1 MSKLYTLFLNSASYL
16 ALTISVVSPLTVA
29 PLIGGIS
36 IAHADDLPGSA
47 GGTGDTLDSSSL
59 PDSYSAAGGKGNG
72 YGGGGGGLDAI
83 NRFGGAAS
91 VDGVGGDGATSIM
104 SGVITAGGKGG
115 DVGAT
120 TVGSD
125 PVNLQ
130 GGKGGDGVKNRGSGG
145 GGGGAG
151 LFLKNNDSYSLLSGS
166 TVTGGAGGLGGV
178 GAYQKA
184 AGGGG
189 GGGAGVVL
197 RGAALRISTG
207 ATVSGGAGGAG
218 GSSPAAYKAGGGGGG
233 DGVVVQ
239 SSSLINGGSITG
251 GAGGNASNDSSDVN
265 PGAHGGAGGSGVYVA
280 GGNFI
285 NRGQVTGGHGG
296 LGYQHGVKGA
306 SGSGVRIDSD
316 AHVVNE
322 GVISAGGA
330 DANAIDILG
339 SNNTFEIHDG
349 SSITGNVV
357 VAGGTQGNTFVLGG
371 SDDGSFDV
379 SLIGTQYQG
388 FQSNRKDGSGTW
400 TLTGTGNFTQG
411 FTIADGVLSV
421 SSDASLG
428 AAAAGLTLDGGT
440 LQVTGTSF
448 TSTTRSLNLGEHGG
462 GLDIADAGNTFTVSQ
477 ALSGNGYLR
486 KQGDGT
492 LVLSGN
498 NSFTGGLTIEKGTV
512 QAGTADHAF
521 GSGLLTVNEGA
532 KVDLANFNTTAG
544 GLAGAGDVAMGS
556 GNLNLDQSFD
566 TLFSGVVD
574 GSGALT
580 KTGSGTLT
588 LAGVNSYTGQT
599 VVSGGTLKQGA
610 QGAFNA
616 SSSGYEVA
624 SNGTLDLGGYST
636 SLASLGNTGNVNF
649 GGTGGT
655 VLNVAGNYTGNG
667 GMMTVNTVLG
677 GDDSKTDMLKV
688 DGDTSGST
696 KLYVNN
702 AGGSGAQTVNGI
714 KVVDVSGSSNGSF
727 SLANSYKTKD
737 GQQAVVGGAY
747 AYTLQQGSKRTPTD
761 GDWYLVSHVDGPNSG
776 SNPRPRYSAGVPVYE
791 GYVQNMLALNKLPTL
806 QQRVG
811 SRYWTGENGNGSD
824 NGATVNEYGVWARV
838 EGGHNRLEP
847 DTSTSQMKQ
856 DINTVIMQ
864 AGVDGQFYEGENGK
878 LIGGITG
885 QYGHAR
891 GDVSSFHGDGDI
903 STDAWSLG
911 ATATWYGNNGFYVDG
926 QGQVTWFDNDLNSW
940 TANTGLADGRK
951 ATGYALS
958 IEAGQRIPMQGSW
971 ALTPQ
976 AQLMWS
982 SIDADEFSDTWGSRV
997 SLHDGDS
1004 LLGRLGLAADYRS
1017 DWKGNDGLMVNTS
1030 VYGITNVYQAFL
1042 GGTTVNVSG
1051 IDFETDNDRTW
1062 AGIGAGGTYAW
1073 ADNKYA
1079 VYGEGSINT
1088 SLNHFANSYAVKGSV
1103 GFKVK
1108 W

>member
-1 MSKLYTLFLNSASYL
+1 MSKLYTFFLNSTSYL
-16 ALTISVVSPLTVA
+16 ALTISVVFPLTVT
-29 PLIGGIS
+29 PLIGGVS
-36 IAHADDLPGSA
+36 IAHADDLPGNA
-47 GGTGDTLDSSSL
+47 GGAGTTNFADDTSNVITATG
-59 PDSYSAAGGKGNG
+59 GRGNG
-72 YGGGGGGLDAI
+72 YGGGGAGGSIGATNTL
-83 NRFGGAAS
+83 GGDPS
-91 VDGVGGDGATSIM
+91 MDGVGGDGAFAI
-104 SGVITAGGKGG
+104 VNDQIYAGGAGG
-115 DVGAT
+115 SVGQTALGMD
-120 TVGSD
+120 TVYITGGAGS
-125 PVNLQ
+125 Q
-130 GGKGGDGVKNRGSGG
+130 GIDSQASGG

-151 LFLKNNDSYSLLSGS
+151 LFLSGRGSFSLAANS
-166 TVTGGAGGLGGV
+166 TIAGGTGGNGGAGIYGTAN
-178 GAYQKA
+178 GA
-184 AGGGG
+184 GG
-189 GGGAGVVL
+189 GGGAGVLL
-197 RGAALRISTG
+197 RGATLMTSN
-207 ATVSGGAGGAG
+207 ATTVV
-218 GSSPAAYKAGGGGGG
+218 GG
-233 DGVVVQ
+233 DGVYVSQGRLVNRGQ
-239 SSSLINGGSITG
+239 INGGVG
-251 GAGGNASNDSSDVN
+251 GPASQHSTV
-265 PGAHGGAGGSGVYVA
+265 GV
-280 GGNFI
+280 
-285 NRGQVTGGHGG
+285 
-296 LGYQHGVKGA
+296 
-306 SGSGVRIDSD
+306 SGSGVRVGSNSHI
-316 AHVVNE
+316 VNE
-322 GVISAGGA
+322 GTISAGGA
-330 DANAIDILG
+330 DANAVDVLG

-400 TLTGTGNFTQG
+400 TLTETGNFAQG

-428 AAAAGLTLDGGT
+428 AAAGGLTLDGGT
-440 LQVTGTSF
+440 LQVTGTNF
-448 TSTTRSLNLGEHGG
+448 TSTTRSLTLGEHGG
-462 GLDIADAGNTFTVSQ
+462 GLDIADAGNTFTVTQ
-477 ALSGNGYLR
+477 QLSGNGYLR

-492 LVLSGN
+492 LMLSGN
-498 NSFTGGLTIEKGTV
+498 NNFTGGLTVEKGTV

-521 GSGLLTVNEGA
+521 GSGLLNVNEGA
-532 KVDLANFNTTAG
+532 KVDLANFNTTTG
-544 GLAGAGDVAMGS
+544 GLAGAGDVAMG
-556 GNLNLDQSFD
+556 GGKLTLDQSFD

-599 VVSGGTLKQGA
+599 VVSDGTLKQGA

-655 VLNVAGNYTGNG
+655 VLNIAGNYTGNG
-667 GMMTVNTVLG
+667 GIMTVNTVLG

-702 AGGSGAQTVNGI
+702 AGGFGAQTVNGI

-747 AYTLQQGSKRTPTD
+747 AYTLQQGSKRTPVD
-761 GDWYLVSHVDGPNSG
+761 GDWYLVSHVEGPNSG

-951 ATGYALS
+951 ATG
-958 IEAGQRIPMQGSW
+958 
-971 ALTPQ
+971 
-976 AQLMWS
+976 
-982 SIDADEFSDTWGSRV
+982 
-997 SLHDGDS
+997 
-1004 LLGRLGLAADYRS
+1004 
-1017 DWKGNDGLMVNTS
+1017 
-1030 VYGITNVYQAFL
+1030 
-1042 GGTTVNVSG
+1042 
-1051 IDFETDNDRTW
+1051 
-1062 AGIGAGGTYAW
+1062 
-1073 ADNKYA
+1073 
-1079 VYGEGSINT
+1079 
-1088 SLNHFANSYAVKGSV
+1088 
-1103 GFKVK
+1103 
-1108 W
+1108 

>member
-1 MSKLYTLFLNSASYL
+1 MSKLYTFFLNSTSYL
-16 ALTISVVSPLTVA
+16 ALTISVVFPLTVT
-29 PLIGGIS
+29 PLIGGVS
-36 IAHADDLPGSA
+36 IAHADDLPGNA
-47 GGTGDTLDSSSL
+47 GGAGTTNFADDTSNVITATG
-59 PDSYSAAGGKGNG
+59 GRGNG
-72 YGGGGGGLDAI
+72 YGGGGAGGSIGATNTL
-83 NRFGGAAS
+83 GGDPS
-91 VDGVGGDGATSIM
+91 MDGVGGDGAFAI
-104 SGVITAGGKGG
+104 VNDQIYAGGAGG
-115 DVGAT
+115 SVGQTALGMD
-120 TVGSD
+120 TVYITGGAGS
-125 PVNLQ
+125 Q
-130 GGKGGDGVKNRGSGG
+130 GIDSQASGG

-151 LFLKNNDSYSLLSGS
+151 LFLSGRGSFSLAANS
-166 TVTGGAGGLGGV
+166 TIAGGTGGNGGAGIYGTAN
-178 GAYQKA
+178 GA
-184 AGGGG
+184 GG
-189 GGGAGVVL
+189 GGGAGVLL
-197 RGAALRISTG
+197 RGATLMTSN
-207 ATVSGGAGGAG
+207 ATTVV
-218 GSSPAAYKAGGGGGG
+218 GG
-233 DGVVVQ
+233 DGVYVSQGRLVNRGQ
-239 SSSLINGGSITG
+239 INGGVG
-251 GAGGNASNDSSDVN
+251 GPASQHSTV
-265 PGAHGGAGGSGVYVA
+265 GV
-280 GGNFI
+280 
-285 NRGQVTGGHGG
+285 
-296 LGYQHGVKGA
+296 
-306 SGSGVRIDSD
+306 SGSGVRVGSNSHI
-316 AHVVNE
+316 VNE
-322 GVISAGGA
+322 GTISAGGA
-330 DANAIDILG
+330 DANAVDVLG

-400 TLTGTGNFTQG
+400 TLTETGNFAQG

-428 AAAAGLTLDGGT
+428 AAAGGLTLDGGT
-440 LQVTGTSF
+440 LQVTGTNF
-448 TSTTRSLNLGEHGG
+448 TSTTRSLTLGEHGG
-462 GLDIADAGNTFTVSQ
+462 GLDIADAGNTFTVTQ
-477 ALSGNGYLR
+477 QLSGNGYLR

-492 LVLSGN
+492 LMLSGN
-498 NSFTGGLTIEKGTV
+498 NNFTGGLTVEKGTV

-521 GSGLLTVNEGA
+521 GSGLLNVNEGA
-532 KVDLANFNTTAG
+532 KVDLANFNTTTG
-544 GLAGAGDVAMGS
+544 GLAGAGDVAMG
-556 GNLNLDQSFD
+556 GGKLTLDQSFD

-655 VLNVAGNYTGNG
+655 VLNIAGNYTGNG
-667 GMMTVNTVLG
+667 GIMTVNTVLG

-702 AGGSGAQTVNGI
+702 AGGFGAQTVNGI

-747 AYTLQQGSKRTPTD
+747 AYTLQQGSKRTPVD
-761 GDWYLVSHVDGPNSG
+761 GDWYLVSHVEGPNSG

-951 ATGYALS
+951 ATG
-958 IEAGQRIPMQGSW
+958 
-971 ALTPQ
+971 
-976 AQLMWS
+976 
-982 SIDADEFSDTWGSRV
+982 
-997 SLHDGDS
+997 
-1004 LLGRLGLAADYRS
+1004 
-1017 DWKGNDGLMVNTS
+1017 
-1030 VYGITNVYQAFL
+1030 
-1042 GGTTVNVSG
+1042 
-1051 IDFETDNDRTW
+1051 
-1062 AGIGAGGTYAW
+1062 
-1073 ADNKYA
+1073 
-1079 VYGEGSINT
+1079 
-1088 SLNHFANSYAVKGSV
+1088 
-1103 GFKVK
+1103 
-1108 W
+1108 

>member
-1 MSKLYTLFLNSASYL
+1 MSKLYTFFLNSTSYL
-16 ALTISVVSPLTVA
+16 ALTISVVFPLTVT
-29 PLIGGIS
+29 PLIGGVS
-36 IAHADDLPGSA
+36 IAHADDLPGNA
-47 GGTGDTLDSSSL
+47 GGAGTTNFADDTSNVITATG
-59 PDSYSAAGGKGNG
+59 GRGNG
-72 YGGGGGGLDAI
+72 YGGGGAGGSIGATNTL
-83 NRFGGAAS
+83 GGDPS
-91 VDGVGGDGATSIM
+91 MDGVGGDGAFAI
-104 SGVITAGGKGG
+104 VNDQIYAGGAGG
-115 DVGAT
+115 SVGQTALGMD
-120 TVGSD
+120 TVYITGGAGS
-125 PVNLQ
+125 Q
-130 GGKGGDGVKNRGSGG
+130 GIDSQASGG

-151 LFLKNNDSYSLLSGS
+151 LFLSGRGSFSLAANS
-166 TVTGGAGGLGGV
+166 TIAGGTGGNGGAGIYGTAN
-178 GAYQKA
+178 GA
-184 AGGGG
+184 GG
-189 GGGAGVVL
+189 GGGAGVLL
-197 RGAALRISTG
+197 RGATLMTSN
-207 ATVSGGAGGAG
+207 ATTVV
-218 GSSPAAYKAGGGGGG
+218 GG
-233 DGVVVQ
+233 DGVYVSQGRLVNRGQ
-239 SSSLINGGSITG
+239 INGGVG
-251 GAGGNASNDSSDVN
+251 GPASQHSTV
-265 PGAHGGAGGSGVYVA
+265 GV
-280 GGNFI
+280 
-285 NRGQVTGGHGG
+285 
-296 LGYQHGVKGA
+296 
-306 SGSGVRIDSD
+306 SGSGVRVGSNSHI
-316 AHVVNE
+316 VNE
-322 GVISAGGA
+322 GTISAGGA
-330 DANAIDILG
+330 DANAVDVLG

-400 TLTGTGNFTQG
+400 TLTETGNFAQG

-428 AAAAGLTLDGGT
+428 AAAGGLTLDGGT
-440 LQVTGTSF
+440 LQVTGTNF
-448 TSTTRSLNLGEHGG
+448 TSTTRSLTLGEHGG
-462 GLDIADAGNTFTVSQ
+462 GLDIADAGNTFTVTQ
-477 ALSGNGYLR
+477 QLSGNGYLR

-492 LVLSGN
+492 LMLSGN
-498 NSFTGGLTIEKGTV
+498 NNFTGGLTVEKGTV

-521 GSGLLTVNEGA
+521 GSGLLNVNEGA
-532 KVDLANFNTTAG
+532 KVDLANFNTTTG
-544 GLAGAGDVAMGS
+544 GLAGAGDVAMG
-556 GNLNLDQSFD
+556 GGKLTLDQSFD

-655 VLNVAGNYTGNG
+655 VLNIAGNYTGNG
-667 GMMTVNTVLG
+667 GIMTVNTVLG

-747 AYTLQQGSKRTPTD
+747 AYTLQQGSKRTPVD
-761 GDWYLVSHVDGPNSG
+761 GDWYLVSHVEGPNSG

-951 ATGYALS
+951 ATG
-958 IEAGQRIPMQGSW
+958 
-971 ALTPQ
+971 
-976 AQLMWS
+976 
-982 SIDADEFSDTWGSRV
+982 
-997 SLHDGDS
+997 
-1004 LLGRLGLAADYRS
+1004 
-1017 DWKGNDGLMVNTS
+1017 
-1030 VYGITNVYQAFL
+1030 
-1042 GGTTVNVSG
+1042 
-1051 IDFETDNDRTW
+1051 
-1062 AGIGAGGTYAW
+1062 
-1073 ADNKYA
+1073 
-1079 VYGEGSINT
+1079 
-1088 SLNHFANSYAVKGSV
+1088 
-1103 GFKVK
+1103 
-1108 W
+1108 

>member
-1 MSKLYTLFLNSASYL
+1 M
-16 ALTISVVSPLTVA
+16 ALTISVVFPLTVT
-29 PLIGGIS
+29 PLIGGVS
-36 IAHADDLPGSA
+36 IAHADDLPGNA
-47 GGTGDTLDSSSL
+47 GGAGTTNFADDTSNVITATG
-59 PDSYSAAGGKGNG
+59 GRGNG
-72 YGGGGGGLDAI
+72 YGGGGAGGSIGATNTL
-83 NRFGGAAS
+83 GGDPS
-91 VDGVGGDGATSIM
+91 MDGVGGDGAFAI
-104 SGVITAGGKGG
+104 INDQIYAGGAGG
-115 DVGAT
+115 SVGQTALGMD
-120 TVGSD
+120 TVYIIGGAGS
-125 PVNLQ
+125 Q
-130 GGKGGDGVKNRGSGG
+130 GIDSQASGG

-151 LFLKNNDSYSLLSGS
+151 LFLSGS
-166 TVTGGAGGLGGV
+166 GSFSLAANSTIAGGTGGNGGAGIYGTAN
-178 GAYQKA
+178 GA
-184 AGGGG
+184 GG
-189 GGGAGVVL
+189 GGGAGVLL
-197 RGAALRISTG
+197 RGATLMTSN
-207 ATVSGGAGGAG
+207 ATTVVGGDGGNGGSVKGSVKAGGGAGGDGIVVQG
-218 GSSPAAYKAGGGGGG
+218 GVLINQGSVKGG
-233 DGVVVQ
+233 DGGAVSYSYSDYWPG
-239 SSSLINGGSITG
+239 SSGGS
-251 GAGGNASNDSSDVN
+251 
-265 PGAHGGAGGSGVYVA
+265 GGSGVYVSQ
-280 GGNFI
+280 GRLV
-285 NRGQVTGGHGG
+285 NRGQINGGVGG
-296 LGYQHGVKGA
+296 PASQHSTVGV
-306 SGSGVRIDSD
+306 SGSGVRVGSNSHI
-316 AHVVNE
+316 VNE
-322 GVISAGGA
+322 GTISAGGA
-330 DANAIDILG
+330 DANAVDVLG

-428 AAAAGLTLDGGT
+428 AAAGGLTLDGGT

-462 GLDIADAGNTFTVSQ
+462 GLDIADAGNTFTVTQ
-477 ALSGNGYLR
+477 QLSGNGYLR

-498 NSFTGGLTIEKGTV
+498 NNFTGGLTIEKGTV

-532 KVDLANFNTTAG
+532 KVDLANFNTTTG
-544 GLAGAGDVAMGS
+544 GLAGAGDVAMGG
-556 GNLNLDQSFD
+556 GNLTLDQSFD

-655 VLNVAGNYTGNG
+655 VLNIAGNYTGNG

-747 AYTLQQGSKRTPTD
+747 AYTLQQGSKRTPAD
-761 GDWYLVSHVDGPNSG
+761 GDWYLVSHVEGPNSG

-1017 DWKGNDGLMVNTS
+1017 DWKGNDELMVNTS
-1030 VYGITNVYQAFL
+1030 VYGIANVYQAFL

-1079 VYGEGSINT
+1079 VYGDGSINT